1 MKDSILSII
10 NELKIVSAD
19 ELALVLTKIDE
30 DFKTSSL
37 SKNLSALEHE
47 KKVFKIKSSEIENET
62 ESFILGP
69 NAEVDEDIDIK
80 NILLE
85 KELFPKPMQLIKWDL
100 VSRTIL
106 TEMVIDIETLKENIL
121 KQYKDSKA
129 LELEYFDLSLRYHE
143 NYNYFHQNYT
153 ADFLLPVQKLLNECR
168 SYLDNLEF

>member
-1 MKDSILSII
+1 MKDNILSII

-19 ELALVLTKIDE
+19 ELALVLTEMDE

-69 NAEVDEDIDIK
+69 NAEIDEDIDIK

-85 KELFPKPMQLIKWDL
+85 KELFQKLK
-100 VSRTIL
+100 TIL
-106 TEMVIDIETLKENIL
+106 YNEDSPYINEFIQPDVLVCSIEDIL
-121 KQYKDSKA
+121 
-129 LELEYFDLSLRYHE
+129 F
-143 NYNYFHQNYT
+143 
-153 ADFLLPVQKLLNECR
+153 
-168 SYLDNLEF
+168 EFNDIKIFSNQGN